1 MSDGDGR
8 HYAHLLSFPEQLW
21 LEFFREFFCQEV
33 LLLDEDGTPI
43 RNNFR
48 YMRSYSDQNKG
59 FDVLLENN
67 LKGANPNTLPCLVI
81 EDLGAASLN
90 LVTDRQVHWSL
101 SPQRE
106 TTRSDLIRHSYVFH
120 CCSRDRGES
129 RLMASTVATAITAF
143 YTHLRTAGFHKIEP
157 WAIGKT
163 IPIKSDV
170 TETFLDTPVSIS
182 FETQHTWRT
191 VRVTDA
197 FAEAFCLV
205 VQDPDLVRYTRLSMS
220 IIDPSA
226 TLFINASLNAEETNV
241 ARFVNTSTNIVDPL
255 SDSRFVNGSMEVADP
270 LSEET
275 FIRTSMRVTS

>member
-1 MSDGDGR
+1 MTDGAGQ
-8 HYAHLLSFPEQLW
+8 HFAHLLSFAEELW
-21 LEFFREFFCQEV
+21 LEFFREFFAQEV
-33 LLLDEDGTPI
+33 LLLDQDGNAI

-48 YMRSYSDQNKG
+48 YMRSFSDQNKG
-59 FDVLLENN
+59 FDILLENN
-67 LKGANPNTLPCLVI
+67 LKGANPNQLPCLVI

-90 LVTDRQVHWSL
+90 LVTDRQVHWAL

-129 RLMASTVATAITAF
+129 RLLASIVATAITAF

-170 TETFLDTPVSIS
+170 TETFLDTPVSVS

-191 VRVTDA
+191 IRITDA

-205 VQDPDLVRYTRLSMS
+205 VKDPDLVRYTRLSMN

-226 TLFINASLNAEETNV
+226 TLYVNTSLNAEGTNV
-241 ARFVNTSTNIVDPL
+241 TRFVNTSTDITDPL
-255 SDSRFVNGSMEVADP
+255 STSRFVNSSMDVSDP
-270 LSEET
+270 LFNET